1 MEEYFDQ
8 SNTHIITF
16 EEIIAKVLLKLY
28 FVLLDSVLL
37 SIFKSFVFYPWL
49 SVIDIFLDFSS
60 ILKITR
66 QSSVNNWKGIRSFCA
81 MTVLSFTFRNIN
93 VGRMIL
99 SNSLKLSAVRSP
111 QNEVFNVMF
120 LGTLQ
125 CGCVMKTIWNIQV
138 LSHRKHLYYLW
149 AIILLKLC
157 MHFLIH
163 SLHCFTRHHLCHL
176 ST

>member
-1 MEEYFDQ
+1 M
-8 SNTHIITF
+8 
-16 EEIIAKVLLKLY
+16 Y

-37 SIFKSFVFYPWL
+37 SIFKSFVFFPWP

-81 MTVLSFTFRNIN
+81 MTVHFFTFHSIN

-99 SNSLKLSAVRSP
+99 SNSLKLSAVRSA

-120 LGTLQ
+120 LGTLH
-125 CGCVMKTIWNIQV
+125 CGWVTKGIWNIQV
-138 LSHRKHLYYLW
+138 LSHRKQIYYFYFW
-149 AIILLKLC
+149 AMLLLKLYA
-157 MHFLIH
+157 F
-163 SLHCFTRHHLCHL
+163 FDP
-176 ST
+176 